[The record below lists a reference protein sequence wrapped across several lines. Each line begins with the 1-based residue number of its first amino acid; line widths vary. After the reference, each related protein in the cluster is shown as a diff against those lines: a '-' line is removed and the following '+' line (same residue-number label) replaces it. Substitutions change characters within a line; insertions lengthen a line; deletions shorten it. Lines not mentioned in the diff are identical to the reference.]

1 MENTPAVNNM
11 TKIKS
16 FLNSEAIS
24 KKFQEL
30 LGSKAPGFITSVL
43 QVVNSNKSL
52 ANADVNS
59 IYGAAAAAAVLDL
72 PINNN
77 LGFAYIVPYNEK
89 QNDGSYK
96 QVAQFQIGYKGIKQL
111 ALRSSEMVILNDS
124 DVREGEILSHD
135 RLSGQISFNWIQN
148 DTERLAKPIIGY
160 VSYFRLRN
168 GFEHTHYMTVAELE
182 AHGKKFS
189 QTYKKGFGLWKDDF
203 NGMCRKTVVK
213 LNLSKNAPLAIE
225 TQLSKALIFDQA
237 KINDADTMD
246 VEYIDNED
254 EPTEVNKERERLIAM
269 ISDAETAEQLQTL
282 APHIAQHQLEAE
294 FDLKMTQ
301 LAN

>member
-1 MENTPAVNNM
+1 MENTPTVSNM
-11 TKIKS
+11 AKIRT

-89 QNDGSYK
+89 QPDNSYK

-135 RLSGQISFNWIQN
+135 RLSGQISFNWIQ
-148 DTERLAKPIIGY
+148 DDKERLSKPIVGY

-246 VEYIDNED
+246 VEYVDNDED
-254 EPTEVNKERERLIAM
+254 LAEVVEEKKEAIKAKG
-269 ISDAETAEQLQTL
+269 AKV
-282 APHIAQHQLEAE
+282 
-294 FDLKMTQ
+294 DLP
-301 LAN
+301 

>member
-1 MENTPAVNNM
+1 MENTPAVSNM

-59 IYGAAAAAAVLDL
+59 IYGAVAAAAVLDL

-135 RLSGQISFNWIQN
+135 RLSGQISFNWIQ
-148 DTERLAKPIIGY
+148 DDKERLAKPIVGY

-269 ISDAETAEQLQTL
+269 INDAETAEQLQTL

>member
-1 MENTPAVNNM
+1 MENTPVVNNM

-89 QNDGSYK
+89 QPDGSYK

-135 RLSGQISFNWIQN
+135 RLSGQISFNWIQ
-148 DTERLAKPIIGY
+148 DDKERLAKPIVGY

-246 VEYIDNED
+246 VEYVDNED

-269 ISDAETAEQLQTL
+269 INDAETAEQLQTL
-282 APHIAQHQLEAE
+282 APHIAQHQLQAE